1 MTAFYSRP
9 TLKSG
14 SAMPQTRKPWSRR
27 LTLLTLP
34 VLMGSVLA
42 PAAATAQEW
51 PTKAVTMVV
60 PFPPGGSNDVAARVV
75 AESARKR
82 LGQTIVV
89 DNKPGANG
97 ALGVDAVLRA
107 PKDHHT
113 FLVASDSVSLLPL
126 FRALSWDL
134 TKSFTP
140 IAVLSYQPVVV
151 VTSPATGLKSIK
163 DLQALARSKPNQVP
177 YATSGQGSLQHL
189 IGELFSQNLG
199 IDLLHIPYKGG
210 GQAVTD
216 VVAGQ
221 VTVAVLGAAAVLPHI
236 KSGKL
241 VALAVS
247 TKSRS
252 PMLPDTPT
260 LAESGAGDIDVPQWS
275 ALFALEG
282 TPAAVLSRL
291 RRSVD
296 ESLAEPAVRQHFQN
310 AAMDIVATP
319 PDAFQQRM
327 LQDRERWARLIKERK
342 ISLD

>member
-1 MTAFYSRP
+1 MSTPRALP
-9 TLKSG
+9 
-14 SAMPQTRKPWSRR
+14 PQRIWLMS
-27 LTLLTLP
+27 LMTLL
-34 VLMGSVLA
+34 GLA
-42 PAAATAQEW
+42 LSSFAGHAQEW
-51 PTKAVTMVV
+51 PSKAITFVV

-126 FRALSWDL
+126 FRTSTWDL
-134 TKSFTP
+134 SKSFTP
-140 IAVLSYQPVVV
+140 IAVLSYQPIVV
-151 VTSPATGLKSIK
+151 VTSPSSGLKTMK
-163 DLQALARSKPNQVP
+163 DLQARARSKPNQVP
-177 YATSGQGSLQHL
+177 YASSGQGSLQHL
-189 IGELFSQNLG
+189 VGELFAQNLG

-216 VVAGQ
+216 VIAGQ

-241 VALAVS
+241 IALAVS
-247 TKSRS
+247 TRSRS

-260 LAESGAGDIDVPQWS
+260 LAESGAGEIDVPQWS
-275 ALFALEG
+275 AMFAVEG
-282 TPAAVLSRL
+282 TPPAVVTRL
-291 RRSVD
+291 RRSVE
-296 ESLAEPAVRQHFQN
+296 ESLAEPAVKQHFLN
-310 AAMDIVATP
+310 AAMEIITTTP
-319 PDAFQQRM
+319 EAFLQRM
-327 LQDRERWARLIKERK
+327 VQDRERWAKLIKERK

>member
-1 MTAFYSRP
+1 MP
-9 TLKSG
+9 TSCALL
-14 SAMPQTRKPWSRR
+14 SRR
-27 LTLLTLP
+27 LSLFTLMSLLG
-34 VLMGSVLA
+34 LAWA
-42 PAAATAQEW
+42 PATALAQEW
-51 PTKAVTMVV
+51 PSKALTLVV

-75 AESARKR
+75 GESVRKR
-82 LGQTIVV
+82 LGQTVVV

-126 FRALSWDL
+126 FRTMPWDL
-134 TKSFTP
+134 TKTFTP
-140 IAVLSYQPVVV
+140 IAVLSYQPIVV
-151 VTSPATGLKSIK
+151 VTAASSGLKTMK
-163 DLQALARSKPNQVP
+163 DLQASARAKPNQVP
-177 YATSGQGSLQHL
+177 YASSGQGSLQHL
-189 IGELFSQNLG
+189 VGELFAQNLG

-210 GQAVTD
+210 GQAVND
-216 VVAGQ
+216 VLAGQ

-247 TKSRS
+247 TRQRS

-275 ALFALEG
+275 AMFALEG
-282 TPAAVLSRL
+282 TPAPVLARL

-296 ESLAEPAVRQHFQN
+296 ESLAEPALKQQFLN
-310 AAMDIVATP
+310 AAMETVVTTP
-319 PDAFQQRM
+319 EAFQQRM
-327 LQDRERWARLIKERK
+327 LKDRERWAKLIKDRK

>member
-1 MTAFYSRP
+1 MSTTCTF
-9 TLKSG
+9 
-14 SAMPQTRKPWSRR
+14 WSRR
-27 LTLLTLP
+27 LSLGALL
-34 VLMGSVLA
+34 GLA
-42 PAAATAQEW
+42 LTPLAGLAQEW
-51 PTKAVTMVV
+51 PGKPVTLVV
-60 PFPPGGSNDVAARVV
+60 PFPPGGSNDVVARVV
-75 AESARKR
+75 GESVRKR
-82 LGQTIVV
+82 IGQTVVV

-126 FRALSWDL
+126 FRTMAWDL

-140 IAVLSYQPVVV
+140 VAVLSYQPIVV
-151 VTSPATGLKSIK
+151 VTAASTGLKSIK
-163 DLQALARSKPNQVP
+163 DLQAAARAKPDQVP
-177 YATSGQGSLQHL
+177 YASSGQGSIQHL
-189 IGELFSQNLG
+189 VGELFSQNLG
-199 IDLLHIPYKGG
+199 INLLHIPYKGG

-216 VVAGQ
+216 VIAGQ

-241 VALAVS
+241 IALAVS
-247 TKSRS
+247 TRQRS

-275 ALFALEG
+275 ALFAVTG
-282 TPAAVLSRL
+282 TPAPVLAQL
-291 RRSVD
+291 RRSVED
-296 ESLAEPAVRQHFQN
+296 SLAEPAVKQHLLN
-310 AAMDIVATP
+310 LAMDHVATP

-327 LQDRERWARLIKERK
+327 LQDRERWAKLVKDRK

>member
-1 MTAFYSRP
+1 MSTPR
-9 TLKSG
+9 T
-14 SAMPQTRKPWSRR
+14 PWSRR
-27 LTLLTLP
+27 LSLLTLLGLALTP
-34 VLMGSVLA
+34 VAGQA
-42 PAAATAQEW
+42 EEW
-51 PTKAVTMVV
+51 PSKAITLVV

-75 AESARKR
+75 AESVRKR
-82 LGQTIVV
+82 LGQTVVV

-126 FRALSWDL
+126 FRTTSWDL

-140 IAVLSYQPVVV
+140 VAVLSYQPIVV
-151 VTSPATGLKSIK
+151 VTTASSGLKTIE
-163 DLQALARSKPNQVP
+163 DLQARARGKPDQVS
-177 YATSGQGSLQHL
+177 YASSGQGSIQHL
-189 IGELFSQNLG
+189 VGELFAQNLG
-199 IDLLHIPYKGG
+199 INLLHIPYKGG
-210 GQAVTD
+210 GQAVND
-216 VVAGQ
+216 VIAGQ

-247 TKSRS
+247 TRQRS

-275 ALFALEG
+275 ALFAVEG
-282 TPAAVLSRL
+282 TPAAVVTRL
-291 RRSVD
+291 RRSVE
-296 ESLAEPAVRQHFQN
+296 ESLTEAAVKQHFLN
-310 AAMDIVATP
+310 AAMESIATTP
-319 PDAFQQRM
+319 EAFTQRM
-327 LQDRERWARLIKERK
+327 VQDRDRWAKLIKERK

>member
-1 MTAFYSRP
+1 MSTSHA
-9 TLKSG
+9 L
-14 SAMPQTRKPWSRR
+14 QSRR
-27 LTLLTLP
+27 LALLTL
-34 VLMGSVLA
+34 LGLALA
-42 PAAATAQEW
+42 PTAGLAQSW
-51 PTKAVTMVV
+51 PGKAVTLVV

-75 AESARKR
+75 ADSARKR
-82 LGQTIVV
+82 LGQPVVV

-126 FRALSWDL
+126 FRPLSWDL

-140 IAVLSYQPVVV
+140 VAVLSYQPIVV
-151 VTSPATGLKSIK
+151 VTGAASGLKTLQ
-163 DLQALARSKPNQVP
+163 DLQARARGKPDQVP
-177 YATSGQGSLQHL
+177 YASSGQGSIQHL
-189 IGELFSQNLG
+189 VGELFSQNLG
-199 IDLLHIPYKGG
+199 INLLHIPYKGG

-216 VVAGQ
+216 VIAGQ

-247 TKSRS
+247 TRQRS

-275 ALFALEG
+275 ALFAVED
-282 TPAAVLSRL
+282 TPAAVVAQL
-291 RRSVD
+291 RRSVED
-296 ESLAEPAVRQHFQN
+296 SLAEPAVKQQLLN
-310 AAMDIVATP
+310 LAMDTVATTP
-319 PDAFQQRM
+319 QAFQQRM
-327 LQDRERWARLIKERK
+327 LQDRERWTRLIKDRK